1 MSEER
6 IKIAELDQLIL
17 KLRAELDELTNQAAA
32 ASGERAEESIAEAI
46 SDKEVQL
53 AAMQRRRDKAAE
65 EVAKEEKKAA
75 KSAERS

>member
-6 IKIAELDQLIL
+6 IRIVELDQLIA

-32 ASGERAEESIAEAI
+32 ASGERAEESVAEAI

-53 AAMQRRRDKAAE
+53 AALKRRRDKEAAE
-65 EVAKEEKKAA
+65 AKKEAAESKAEKT
-75 KSAERS
+75 

>member
-32 ASGERAEESIAEAI
+32 VSGEGSDESIAEAI

-53 AAMQRRRDKAAE
+53 AAIKQRRDKEVEQAMKEAKAAE
-65 EVAKEEKKAA
+65 KGTG
-75 KSAERS
+75 R